1 MPWIAGWLWIG
12 TLAPERFG
20 SGGTP
25 TAASANALRSSVRA
39 PADDAA
45 LWERVAHEM
54 LPELPTNYWLFDTT
68 DGPSVAAQ
76 GVRFLH
82 ECTPLSDQQRVAKA
96 EITAIVE
103 RARAAPALPASPA
116 AA

>member
-1 MPWIAGWLWIG
+1 MITRRAFFMTVMSAALAQG
-12 TLAPERFG
+12 TALA
-20 SGGTP
+20 
-25 TAASANALRSSVRA
+25 A
-39 PADDAA
+39 PVTADDAA

-54 LPELPTNYWLFDTT
+54 LPELPADYWLFDTM